1 MINKETG
8 LMMKLFCGSSH
19 PKLGSEIAQ
28 YLGIELGKMKFSRF
42 SCGEIFT
49 SIEESIRGM
58 NAFLIQTAGN
68 NVNEDLM
75 ELFIAID
82 SLKRASARTIS
93 VVIPHFGY
101 ARQDKKAGPR
111 EPISAKLMA
120 NLITTAGATRVIT
133 MDLHADQIQGYFDIP
148 VDHMTSLPLF
158 VRYFENK
165 KLTNM
170 VVVAPDTGRA
180 KTAKKFADRIG
191 AELAILHKTRPA
203 HNKAEIMH
211 VVGDVKDKTVLLFDD
226 MVDTGGS
233 VTQGIEML
241 KKHGCNPEMYLAA
254 THAVFSGPA
263 IERLSSAGFKEV
275 VVTNTIP
282 LPKEK
287 RFKGLKI
294 LSTAPLFAEAI
305 ARNHNNLSISE
316 IFE

>member
-1 MINKETG
+1 
-8 LMMKLFCGSSH
+8 MKIFSGSSH
-19 PKLGSEIAQ
+19 PKLGDEIAQ
-28 YLGIELGKMKFSRF
+28 YLGISLGDIKFFRF

-49 SIEESIRGM
+49 KINESIRGV
-58 NAFLIQTAGN
+58 NVFYIQTASD
-68 NVNEDLM
+68 NVNDNLM
-75 ELFIAID
+75 ELFITIDAIR
-82 SLKRASARTIS
+82 RASARTIS

-101 ARQDKKAGPR
+101 ARQDKKSSPR

-148 VDHMTSLPLF
+148 VDHITALPLF

-165 KLTNM
+165 KLNNV

-180 KTAKKFADRIG
+180 KTAKKFADRIK
-191 AELAILHKTRPA
+191 AELAILHKTRPE

-211 VVGDVKDKTVLLFDD
+211 VVGDVKDKTVILFDD

-233 VTQGIEML
+233 VTQGL
-241 KKHGCNPEMYLAA
+241 DALRKNGCNQEMYLAA

-263 IERLSSAGFKEV
+263 IERLSNAGFKEV

-282 LPKEK
+282 IPKEK
-287 RFKGLKI
+287 KFPGLKI

-305 ARNHNNLSISE
+305 SRNHNNLSISE
-316 IFE
+316 IFN